1 MAKFVITLEE
11 NQQALLLKNVLG
23 TVHKNLSDSD
33 VVSFFFEPRHS
44 TIEILC
50 GNEQQSLN
58 FHIPFAD
65 PQFRKNFSFSVP
77 RQYLIESSKH
87 KSAHTPLN
95 IAVEKM
101 PEHFVLDVMNIDKLR
116 EYIADTTYQP
126 HIDLRQNL
134 STLPFQ
140 TVSKS
145 QLQRIL
151 YEIKAHEPLNFVE
164 HNHFDK
170 TLKVQQGDVV
180 QKYSLPNDLEF
191 PISFT
196 FNNFA
201 LENLTT
207 TISQAK
213 SNDIELLMHDNKVS
227 FRCDDVLITHC
238 LDGLDTFQQQHPQTF
253 ENELTMI
260 VDIYTVKN
268 EIDAYFKSYAEIQQ
282 ANINYLLIHEK
293 ELTLCAYTDH
303 NRNASQVTVHE
314 IVGTD
319 EAQLYLVDLAEF
331 RKVKIKD
338 LTSAEQMK
346 IAVLK
351 SPSGERKLAF
361 YHYRSPIHPYAT
373 IKLGSMPHELP
384 TILAA
389 KSRLKAKQQESKASK
404 AKSAQQSDMFG
415 FEDL

>member
-33 VVSFFFEPRHS
+33 VVSFFFEPKHS

-58 FHIPFAD
+58 FHIPFSD

-87 KSAHTPLN
+87 KSAHTPLS
-95 IAVEKM
+95 IAVDKM
-101 PEHFVLDVMNIDKLR
+101 PEHFILDVMNIDKLR
-116 EYIADTTYQP
+116 EFIADTTYQP

-134 STLPFQ
+134 SILPFQ
-140 TVSKS
+140 TVKKA

-151 YEIKAHEPLNFVE
+151 YEINSHEPLNFVE
-164 HNHFDK
+164 YNHFDN
-170 TLKVQQGDVV
+170 TLKVLQGEVV
-180 QKYSLPNDLEF
+180 QNFSLTNDLEF
-191 PISFT
+191 PFSFT
-196 FNNFA
+196 FNNIA

-238 LDGLDTFQQQHPQTF
+238 LDGLDAFQQQHAQTF

-314 IVGTD
+314 IVGKD

-384 TILAA
+384 AILAA
-389 KSRLKAKQQESKASK
+389 KSRLKAKQQASKASN
-404 AKSAQQSDMFG
+404 ASAQQSDMFG